1 MDEWRIEAHLR
12 LYMENPMKSL
22 QKKVMTVLQVVVI
35 VFVLLMAGLSAG
47 AAEDTGTENE
57 DLQKA
62 QTQLQVLQALNQI
75 AVSLTHIIT
84 YNDKV
89 VLDQEYNTIINNLNL
104 SKIPDAD
111 IITLLQEL
119 MDLLTTSK
127 INDHDRVYLAHTY
140 EKNVQNELKKRMS
153 MRLLDTDVLINPYS
167 SVLQA
172 VLNVGS
178 FYFNYRYKL
187 EDYKK
192 ERDEAI
198 WKIDANTLQKLNDF
212 YKKLLK
218 YSWEL
223 MRRYNFPD
231 EWRLNDKQLNDYINI
246 LKEPNLELRY
256 RKLARLE
263 ENFQKF
269 PPYWYYRGQA
279 AQEIGNKKEA
289 LYCFKQFQDIHQRI
303 LRKDPYAASV
313 AMCKTTL
320 ITESEQVELS
330 EIKKEL
336 EIILSNSEDS
346 DWGNILFAALQ
357 YARLGDSETASR
369 LIMRN
374 LDNGYM
380 TFIEDPEMI
389 RTVGPALLLNIRPDV
404 FTRIMDTVL
413 KNDKIKNYD
422 VLWLYG
428 KLRNRD
434 ILKKIEVEFDHVLL
448 LTENKS
454 FLNPLNIF
462 RADDLSL
469 FLPTRWIADN
479 TVVTLRLMDE
489 TGEHI
494 INPSDVTTL
503 PNFPDVTVM
512 TFKNVLSSKTVI
524 KKRQPVQIAVALKHE
539 KLSEDKAA
547 NESYDIEMFFK
558 AEIMPEWQQSARIA
572 YYAEYLLNP
581 RKNSQTKSLTQT
593 FSSWLSTKKQNDYS
607 NNSKE
612 KAIWFVKEKLFVNGE
627 FFKWTDDG
635 IIFD

>member
-1 MDEWRIEAHLR
+1 
-12 LYMENPMKSL
+12 MKNFMKTLS
-22 QKKVMTVLQVVVI
+22 KKVMTLFQAVVV
-35 VFVLLMAGLSAG
+35 VFLLFMSVLPAG
-47 AAEDTGTENE
+47 AVENTGTENE
-57 DLQKA
+57 DSQKA

-119 MDLLTTSK
+119 MDLLTASK
-127 INDHDRVYLAHTY
+127 INDHDRAYLAHTY

-187 EDYKK
+187 DDYKK
-192 ERDEAI
+192 ERDEAF

-231 EWRLNDKQLNDYINI
+231 EWRLNEKQLNDYINI
-246 LKEPNLELRY
+246 LKEPNVELRY

-279 AQEIGNKKEA
+279 AQEMGNKKEA
-289 LYCFKQFQDIHQRI
+289 LYCFDQFQAIHQGI

-313 AMCKTTL
+313 AMCRTML
-320 ITESEQVELS
+320 ILESEEKPPV
-330 EIKKEL
+330 EIKKDL
-336 EIILSNSEDS
+336 EIILANSEDS

-357 YARLGDSETASR
+357 YARLGDTDMASR

-380 TFIEDPEMI
+380 AFIDDPEMI

-413 KNDKIKNYD
+413 KNNKIKNYD

-428 KLRNRD
+428 QLRNRD
-434 ILKKIEVEFDHVLL
+434 ILKRIESEFDHVLL

-454 FLNPLNIF
+454 LLNPLNIF
-462 RADDLSL
+462 KADDISL
-469 FLPTRWIADN
+469 FLPTRWMADN
-479 TVVTLRLMDE
+479 TSITLRLMDE
-489 TGEHI
+489 TGEHRFQ
-494 INPSDVTTL
+494 PSDMAPF
-503 PNFPDVTVM
+503 PNFPGITVL
-512 TFKNVLSSKTVI
+512 TFKNVLSCKKVI
-524 KKRQPVQIAVALKHE
+524 KKRQPVHIAISLKHE
-539 KLSEDKAA
+539 KLAEDRAA
-547 NESYDIEMFFK
+547 KEAYDIEMFFK
-558 AEIMPEWQQSARIA
+558 ADIMPEWQQAARIA
-572 YYAEYLLNP
+572 YYAEYLLP
-581 RKNSQTKSLTQT
+581 KNQDSESKS
-593 FSSWLSTKKQNDYS
+593 FKKAQGPESFVKKNKAEQQGKEDY
-607 NNSKE
+607 
-612 KAIWFVKEKLFVNGE
+612 AIWFSKERLKVNGE
-627 FFKWTDDG
+627 AFRWTDDG
-635 IIFD
+635 VVFD

>member
-1 MDEWRIEAHLR
+1 
-12 LYMENPMKSL
+12 MENPMEML
-22 QKKVMTVLQVVVI
+22 QKKVMTVLQAVVV
-35 VFVLLMAGLSAG
+35 VFVLFMSVLPAG
-47 AAEDTGTENE
+47 ALENAGTGNE
-57 DLQKA
+57 DQQKA

-104 SKIPDAD
+104 SKIPDED

-127 INDHDRVYLAHTY
+127 INDHDRAYLAHTY

-153 MRLLDTDVLINPYS
+153 TRLLDTDVLINPYS

-187 EDYKK
+187 DDYKK

-223 MRRYNFPD
+223 MRKYNFPD
-231 EWRLNDKQLNDYINI
+231 EWRLNEKQLNDYINI
-246 LKEPNLELRY
+246 LKEPNMGLRY
-256 RKLARLE
+256 RKLVRLE

-279 AQEIGNKKEA
+279 AMELGNKKEA
-289 LYCFKQFQDIHQRI
+289 LYCFKQFQGIHQGI
-303 LRKDPYAASV
+303 LRKDPYAAST
-313 AMCKTTL
+313 AMCKTML
-320 ITESEQVELS
+320 ILEAEETPPVD
-330 EIKKEL
+330 IKKDL
-336 EIILSNSEDS
+336 EIILANSEDS

-357 YARLGDSETASR
+357 YARLGDSDTASK

-374 LDNGYM
+374 LDNGYL

-389 RTVGPALLLNIRPDV
+389 RTVGPALLLNIRPEV

-428 KLRNRD
+428 QLRNRD
-434 ILKKIEVEFDHVLL
+434 ILKRIEGEFDHVLL

-469 FLPTRWIADN
+469 FLPTRWMADN
-479 TVVTLRLMDE
+479 TLITLRLKDE
-489 TGEHI
+489 TGEHVI
-494 INPSDVTTL
+494 KPSGITTL
-503 PNFPDVTVM
+503 PNFPDITVM

-524 KKRQPVQIAVALKHE
+524 KKKQPVQIAVALKHE
-539 KLSEDKAA
+539 KLAGDKADKEA
-547 NESYDIEMFFK
+547 YDIEMIFK
-558 AEIMPEWQQSARIA
+558 AEIMPEWQQAARIE
-572 YYAEYLLNP
+572 YYAGYLLSRP
-581 RKNSQTKSLTQT
+581 KDSKLRPFTKSTVVD
-593 FSSWLSTKKQNDYS
+593 SVVKKDKS
-607 NNSKE
+607 ESKE
-612 KAIWFVKEKLFVNGE
+612 KDNGEPAIWFAKERLLVNGE
-627 FFKWTDDG
+627 AFRWTDDG
-635 IIFD
+635 VSFD

>member
-1 MDEWRIEAHLR
+1 
-12 LYMENPMKSL
+12 MEML
-22 QKKVMTVLQVVVI
+22 QKKVMTVLQAVVVF
-35 VFVLLMAGLSAG
+35 FVLFMSVLPAG
-47 AAEDTGTENE
+47 ALENAGTGNE
-57 DLQKA
+57 DQQKA

-104 SKIPDAD
+104 SNIPDED

-127 INDHDRVYLAHTY
+127 INDHDRAYLAHTY

-153 MRLLDTDVLINPYS
+153 TRLLDTDVLINPYS

-187 EDYKK
+187 DDYKK
-192 ERDEAI
+192 ERDEAV

-223 MRRYNFPD
+223 MRKYNFPD
-231 EWRLNDKQLNDYINI
+231 EWRLNEKQLNDYINI
-246 LKEPNLELRY
+246 LKEPNIGLRY

-289 LYCFKQFQDIHQRI
+289 LYCFGQFQAIHQGI
-303 LRKDPYAASV
+303 LRKDPYAAST
-313 AMCKTTL
+313 AMCKTML
-320 ITESEQVELS
+320 ILEAEETPPVD
-330 EIKKEL
+330 IKKDL
-336 EIILSNSEDS
+336 EIILANSEDS

-357 YARLGDSETASR
+357 YARLGDSDTASK

-374 LDNGYM
+374 LDNGYL

-389 RTVGPALLLNIRPDV
+389 RTVGPALLLNIRPEV

-428 KLRNRD
+428 QLRNRD
-434 ILKKIEVEFDHVLL
+434 ILKRIEGEFDHVLL

-469 FLPTRWIADN
+469 FLPTRWMADN
-479 TVVTLRLMDE
+479 TLITLRLKDK
-489 TGEHI
+489 TGEHVI
-494 INPSDVTTL
+494 KPSDITTL
-503 PNFPDVTVM
+503 PNFPDITVM

-524 KKRQPVQIAVALKHE
+524 KKKQSVQIAIALKHE
-539 KLSEDKAA
+539 KLAGDKTDKEA
-547 NESYDIEMFFK
+547 YDIEMIFK
-558 AEIMPEWQQSARIA
+558 AEIMPEWQQAARIE
-572 YYAEYLLNP
+572 YYAGYLLSRP
-581 RKNSQTKSLTQT
+581 KDSKFKPFTKSTVVD
-593 FSSWLSTKKQNDYS
+593 SVVKKDKAEPQ
-607 NNSKE
+607 E
-612 KAIWFVKEKLFVNGE
+612 KDNGEPAIWFAKERLLVNGE
-627 FFKWTDDG
+627 TFRWTDDG
-635 IIFD
+635 VIFE